1 MEKEKIIEIINENND
16 SIFLTGGVSVEQIG
30 DIENNLNVILPDSY
44 KWFLKQYG
52 EGILLGIEIY
62 GAGAKETNIPSC
74 VKFTEKSREDDNLP
88 KEYVMIEELGE
99 LAYCIDTSI
108 FQNNECPIVSWDPI
122 NEEVGEEKFDDFY
135 KYLYYRLDEMLD

>member
-1 MEKEKIIEIINENND
+1 MEKEKIIEIINEYND
-16 SIFLTGGVSVEQIG
+16 SIFLTGGVSVQQIG
-30 DIENNLNVILPDSY
+30 DIENKLNVTLPDSY
-44 KWFLKQYG
+44 KWFLGQYG

-62 GAGAKETNIPSC
+62 GAGAKKTNIPSC
-74 VKFTEKSREDDNLP
+74 VQFTEKSREDDNLP

-108 FQNNECPIVSWDPI
+108 FLNNECPIVRWDPI
-122 NEEVGEEKFDDFY
+122 NEEVGEGKFDDFY